1 MKQILSLFTIGL
13 AFVLVSCNS
22 DKTADTATSSS
33 EKKDNSMA
41 EKNLAAT
48 HLVTK
53 AFETGDISMIDSVVA
68 NDFVDHTDMGD
79 KNRDSLK
86 AMIKASSADSKNAK
100 TEIIKELADNDYTFS
115 WLRFTGTSAGKMGM
129 PAGPYDMKMIEVVR
143 FKDGM
148 AVEHWNFME
157 PADMK
162 KMMGQMDMG
171 EQKKK

>member
-1 MKQILSLFTIGL
+1 
-13 AFVLVSCNS
+13 
-22 DKTADTATSSS
+22 
-33 EKKDNSMA
+33 
-41 EKNLAAT
+41 
-48 HLVTK
+48 
-53 AFETGDISMIDSVVA
+53 
-68 NDFVDHTDMGD
+68 
-79 KNRDSLK
+79 
-86 AMIKASSADSKNAK
+86 MIKASSADSKNAK

-115 WLRFTGTSAGKMGM
+115 WLRFTGTSAGKMEM

-162 KMMGQMDMG
+162 KMMGQMGMG